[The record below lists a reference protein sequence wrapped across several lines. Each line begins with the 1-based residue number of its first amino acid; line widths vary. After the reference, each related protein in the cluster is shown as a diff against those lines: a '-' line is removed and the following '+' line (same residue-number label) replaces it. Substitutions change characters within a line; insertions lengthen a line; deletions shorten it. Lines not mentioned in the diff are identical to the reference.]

1 MADGHRTDTAES
13 QLPGNSAAIRASSN
27 DGTAAPRPAD
37 DADAVDRT
45 GRDEQVVGIDVRDD
59 EAAMDGLRRVGAALS
74 PDADPDDPAGEA
86 ASLGGP
92 A

>member
-1 MADGHRTDTAES
+1 MADGDRNDVADS

-27 DGTAAPRPAD
+27 DGTAAPRPAG
-37 DADAVDRT
+37 DADAADRT
-45 GRDEQVVGIDVRDD
+45 GRGKGVVGIDVRDD
-59 EAAMDGLRRVGAALS
+59 EAAMDGLRRIGAAMS
-74 PDADPDDPAGEA
+74 PEADPDDPAAEA